1 MHNEP
6 VQVYYIDCPVNTP
19 VYSRENK
26 LIGYTDGFK
35 ARPTATSNGSI
46 CLSTIPITEN
56 SIDKTIEVDKQL
68 IWLQGR
74 GVYIV
79 GIGIKL
85 YSNL

>member
-56 SIDKTIEVDKQL
+56 SIHETIEVDKQL

>member
-6 VQVYYIDCPVNTP
+6 IQVYYIDCPVNTP
-19 VYSRENK
+19 VYGRENK

-56 SIDKTIEVDKQL
+56 SIDETIEIDKQL